1 MLRLAQDGMRFSV
14 RVGAVCLCDGHVLLA
29 GTEADGFWIL
39 PGGHGELLER
49 TDDTIRRELRE
60 ELEVEVEVGRLLWVV
75 ENFFI
80 YAGVRSHSISFIFEA
95 HLPVGCDLLDTTR
108 DFEGTDEG

>member
-1 MLRLAQDGMRFSV
+1 MTMLRLAQDGMHFTV

-60 ELEVEVEVGRLLWVV
+60 ALQALPDTPQ
-75 ENFFI
+75 
-80 YAGVRSHSISFIFEA
+80 
-95 HLPVGCDLLDTTR
+95 HLVHV
-108 DFEGTDEG
+108 DEDD